1 MDPAHALARQDR
13 GLGMGPV
20 RGPAGGAAM
29 SGRAIAAMT
38 HAQRMAANREKRRRV
53 LAFLRSEIW
62 TTPGVLCSLLGDRGA
77 TSRLV
82 AGLVRDGLVVVEDIP
97 FGRKVVGITLDGQ
110 AVAAALVGKEFVARA
125 HEMGRVPL
133 ATLEHRCDLQRLR
146 IACAKAGWGGWT
158 YPDRVPVSKKAGKD
172 AHRPDA
178 LATTPDGVRV
188 ALEVE
193 RTPKTAKRYR
203 FILGRHLDA
212 IRRGEYSC
220 VLYTCPD
227 AARVKGVRAI
237 IHGLGHAVVGGVDKK
252 LTEADLDH
260 FDFLSYDD
268 TPNWQPKEH

>member
-1 MDPAHALARQDR
+1 
-13 GLGMGPV
+13 
-20 RGPAGGAAM
+20 M
-29 SGRAIAAMT
+29 SGGYPAIAALG
-38 HAQRMAANREKRRRV
+38 HAERMARHQEKRRKV

-62 TTPGVLCSLLGDRGA
+62 TVPAVLADLLGEPGRPYDERGVRRLTA
-77 TSRLV
+77 TLARDELI
-82 AGLVRDGLVVVEDIP
+82 VRDQAGHRV
-97 FGRKVVGITLDGQ
+97 VVGITTAGQ
-110 AVAAALVGKEFVARA
+110 AEIAAILGKECVARA
-125 HEMGRVPL
+125 YERGKVPL
-133 ATLEHRCDLQRLR
+133 ATFEHRCDLQRLR
-146 IACAKAGWGGWT
+146 IACAKAGWTGWT
-158 YPDRVPVSKKAGKD
+158 YPDRVPVGKKGKD
-172 AHRPDA
+172 THRPDA
-178 LATTPDGVRV
+178 LVTTPDGVRG

-260 FDFLSYDD
+260 FDFLTYDD
-268 TPNWQPKEH
+268 TPNWQPKEQ